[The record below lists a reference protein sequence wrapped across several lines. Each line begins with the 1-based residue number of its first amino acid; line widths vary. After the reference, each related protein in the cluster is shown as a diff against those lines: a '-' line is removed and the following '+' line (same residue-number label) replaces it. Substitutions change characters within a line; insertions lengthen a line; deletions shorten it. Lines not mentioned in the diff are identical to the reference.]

1 MLAPDVALVG
11 ALAKDRITSECK
23 RFDRKRDLA
32 WARAWVSSASGK
44 AKDIGD
50 HEMTLIHCFDS
61 RFSVV
66 WCFDLMLRANTLPS
80 EEF

>member
-11 ALAKDRITSECK
+11 ALAKGRITSQCK

-32 WARAWVSSASGK
+32 WARAWLGSASRK
-44 AKDIGD
+44 AKDVGD
-50 HEMTLIHCFDS
+50 HEMTLILCFDS
-61 RFSVV
+61 RFSVIC
-66 WCFDLMLRANTLPS
+66 CFDLMLRGHTLPS